1 MRICGLEGNFK
12 TSFEVMREHLSLDQI
27 DAELTFEKA
36 EGLSVGM
43 KDGKGY
49 IRCREVHHM
58 NRLLGLFAQYYKGED
73 FEITQKA
80 AFKTLSVM
88 IDISYRGPISLAGLK
103 EYFTYLGSMGY
114 NQIWFYAEDM
124 YEMPAKYAHFG
135 YMRGRYS
142 TEELRELDDFAY
154 SIGIEIVPCIQT
166 LGHMQHYLR
175 WDEAYLL
182 KETGM
187 ILKPGSQRVY
197 DFIRDMLIAASKP
210 FRSKRIHI
218 GLDETAGLGKG
229 ASFKPDNYREPL
241 DLFLEH
247 TNKVA
252 QMCEELGLQP
262 MMWNDMV
269 FCYSSKTHS
278 KYALDTE
285 ISPEVIARMPKNMDL
300 VYWNYEVEDCNEAY
314 IDKNRVF
321 GNPVIFAGGVWIWTG
336 ALPDNIWSARFHE
349 KALAACKKKGVEEVC
364 LTVWAF
370 GKAIYQTS
378 LLEAARYAELTYED
392 TSEKLPE
399 RFEFLTGASYLGFY
413 DMSNLHAQYLEGKID
428 YDSMTY
434 EARFDGNKFMWQD
447 IMLGLYDE
455 NLFREPRSEHYQK
468 AADLYKPLIRRQDK
482 WCWLYEYCY
491 AVFKLLSVKCFI
503 AERLVP
509 AYKSGD
515 KEMLH
520 LLLEEKLPVMENLW
534 YEVADLHQY
543 HRDEYMRPFGMESNH
558 RKYGTMIMR
567 TRYAIRRLEDYL
579 HGRVDRL
586 AELEEPRFY
595 QPPAAWGADFG
606 SLTEF

>member
-1 MRICGLEGNFK
+1 
-12 TSFEVMREHLSLDQI
+12 
-27 DAELTFEKA
+27 
-36 EGLSVGM
+36 
-43 KDGKGY
+43 
-49 IRCREVHHM
+49 
-58 NRLLGLFAQYYKGED
+58 
-73 FEITQKA
+73 
-80 AFKTLSVM
+80 
-88 IDISYRGPISLAGLK
+88 
-103 EYFTYLGSMGY
+103 
-114 NQIWFYAEDM
+114 
-124 YEMPAKYAHFG
+124 
-135 YMRGRYS
+135 
-142 TEELRELDDFAY
+142 
-154 SIGIEIVPCIQT
+154 
-166 LGHMQHYLR
+166 
-175 WDEAYLL
+175 
-182 KETGM
+182 
-187 ILKPGSQRVY
+187 
-197 DFIRDMLIAASKP
+197 
-210 FRSKRIHI
+210 
-218 GLDETAGLGKG
+218 
-229 ASFKPDNYREPL
+229 
-241 DLFLEH
+241 
-247 TNKVA
+247 
-252 QMCEELGLQP
+252 
-262 MMWNDMV
+262 
-269 FCYSSKTHS
+269 
-278 KYALDTE
+278 
-285 ISPEVIARMPKNMDL
+285 
-300 VYWNYEVEDCNEAY
+300 
-314 IDKNRVF
+314 
-321 GNPVIFAGGVWIWTG
+321 
-336 ALPDNIWSARFHE
+336 
-349 KALAACKKKGVEEVC
+349 
-364 LTVWAF
+364 
-370 GKAIYQTS
+370 
-378 LLEAARYAELTYED
+378 
-392 TSEKLPE
+392 
-399 RFEFLTGASYLGFY
+399 
-413 DMSNLHAQYLEGKID
+413 MSNLHAQYLEGKID